1 MTNSQN
7 QIISY
12 LTLRTLIGMIGILLP
27 ILLPLGLLVFGDN
40 TPIENSISDYYGTIM
55 RNVFVGF
62 LFVLGFYLFSYKGY
76 DNDTVYANLGGL
88 FALGT
93 ALFPVVSENSTI
105 KILHLVSASAL
116 FTVFAYFSLV
126 IFRRGV
132 AKNLQTAMKKKRNKI
147 YLICG
152 ILIIVGIAF
161 GGLSLVINKPM
172 SYEYNLLF
180 WGETLAL
187 WAFGYSWLVKGELF
201 WKDIKLTN

>member
-1 MTNSQN
+1 MNNSQN

-12 LTLRTLIGMIGILLP
+12 LTLRTLIGLIGILLP
-27 ILLPLGLLVFGDN
+27 ILLPLGLLAFGDN

-76 DNDTVYANLGGL
+76 DNDTIYANLGGF

-93 ALFPVVSENSTI
+93 ALFPVVSENNSI
-105 KILHLVSASAL
+105 KILHLISASSL
-116 FTVFAYFSLV
+116 FIVFAYFSLV

-132 AKNLQTAMKKKRNKI
+132 SPEQQTTMKKKRNKI

-152 ILIIVGIAF
+152 ILIILGIAF
-161 GGLSLVINKPM
+161 GGLTLVINKPM

-201 WKDIKLTN
+201 WKDLKTEN